1 MKAIST
7 QKAPAAIGP
16 YSQAIKVGN
25 LIYTSGQIPIDPATG
40 NFVEGGIKEQ
50 TRQALTNV

>member
-25 LIYTSGQIPIDPATG
+25 LVYTSGQIPIDQDCFS
-40 NFVEGGIKEQ
+40 NWCQ
-50 TRQALTNV
+50 

>member
-7 QKAPAAIGP
+7 QKAPAAIGS

-25 LIYTSGQIPIDPATG
+25 LVYTSGQIPIDPATPPLA
-40 NFVEGGIKEQ
+40 V
-50 TRQALTNV
+50 L